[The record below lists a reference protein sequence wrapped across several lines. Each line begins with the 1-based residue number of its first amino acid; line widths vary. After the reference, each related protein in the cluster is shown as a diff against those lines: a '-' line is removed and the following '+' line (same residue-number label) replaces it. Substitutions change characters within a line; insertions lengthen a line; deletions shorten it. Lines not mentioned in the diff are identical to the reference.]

1 MTAASRRPLP
11 LRPPPPVRR
20 RVGPPSS
27 SSSGPRPARRRGDV
41 GDESFEALEAAAAM
55 GFLSS
60 PPPAAAAFLFLCAV
74 SCVTCADIADAQRL
88 ALRGISG
95 VGGGVWTDDGHPKR
109 KAEGRR
115 RPARQGTASSQEAR
129 DCLQPS
135 AQPAKRR
142 AAGPPQ
148 TEPNP
153 PDGEW
158 HGLSRS
164 KSRWANMAI
173 P

>member
-1 MTAASRRPLP
+1 MTLLTRRSADDDDDPLFIPRRRSHASSLSMSGDHEFYFCSPSPTPAAGRPLLFPTPPQPPFIRWLTFSMTAASRRPLP

-74 SCVTCADIADAQRL
+74 SCVTCADV
-88 ALRGISG
+88 RG
-95 VGGGVWTDDGHPKR
+95 K
-109 KAEGRR
+109 
-115 RPARQGTASSQEAR
+115 EAF
-129 DCLQPS
+129 
-135 AQPAKRR
+135 
-142 AAGPPQ
+142 
-148 TEPNP
+148 
-153 PDGEW
+153 
-158 HGLSRS
+158 
-164 KSRWANMAI
+164 I
-173 P
+173 YIYI